1 VSGHKSLERNPEVQ
15 MPDAKKNLSGADRR
29 SGVDRRKIDA
39 ELVGRR
45 DRRRGLESRKPEV
58 AELDMSDSDWSALVQ
73 AATVPGK

>member
-1 VSGHKSLERNPEVQ
+1 
-15 MPDAKKNLSGADRR
+15 MPDAKKNLSGAERR
-29 SGVDRRKIDA
+29 SGADRRKIDA

-73 AATVPGK
+73 AAPAPKK